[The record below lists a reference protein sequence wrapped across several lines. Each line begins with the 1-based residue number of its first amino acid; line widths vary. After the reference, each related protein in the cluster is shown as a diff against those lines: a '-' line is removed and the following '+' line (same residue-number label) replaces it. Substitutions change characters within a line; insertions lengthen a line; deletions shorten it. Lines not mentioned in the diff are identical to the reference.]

1 LLTLYLGDGHKHPDT
16 FAVSVGSGAEYYEV
30 TVVPEIVRRAYKT
43 GYGKLLDAIKC
54 DKWLVLKN
62 LPPKQNPVHVRFNG
76 HIFCLSYFHSKGIA
90 CTVTK
95 SEEEAR
101 RCAQALAALGSAG

>member
-1 LLTLYLGDGHKHPDT
+1 
-16 FAVSVGSGAEYYEV
+16 VGSGAEYYEV

-54 DKWLVLKN
+54 DKWLALKN

-76 HIFCLSYFHSKGIA
+76 HIFCLKGIA

-101 RCAQALAALGSAG
+101 RCAQALAALGVQAKVYKRLKRYWIVQLNSREVLKLAE